1 MASHPLNHVKREVE
15 SSPTTTA
22 TMLEV
27 AVVKVE
33 TKDAHLQRH
42 LPSSYTW
49 RQYESSASRWN
60 EHVNRTDKWGS
71 AGPTGRFQWEIE
83 LTFAMVAFSDQSDT
97 LFFHPKGRRLFLG
110 FQTLPNAQV
119 WLRHEGDT
127 IPEAE
132 GKNTK
137 PQTNYLHV
145 SKQNIYGSQKNA
157 PLLPPQ
163 LQMWK
168 CPLLQ
173 RPPTQEE
180 LIRHNTTRDKV
191 ISVMNCIHW
200 EGHDPHHH
208 RRTLR
213 VCLIQKPAPLTTRG
227 WS

>member
-33 TKDAHLQRH
+33 TKLVDSECLPEFCRMRICNDTS
-42 LPSSYTW
+42 PSSYTW
-49 RQYESSASRWN
+49 RQYESSPPAGY

-132 GKNTK
+132 GV
-137 PQTNYLHV
+137 PSWTNVNHV
-145 SKQNIYGSQKNA
+145 
-157 PLLPPQ
+157 
-163 LQMWK
+163 
-168 CPLLQ
+168 
-173 RPPTQEE
+173 
-180 LIRHNTTRDKV
+180 H
-191 ISVMNCIHW
+191 
-200 EGHDPHHH
+200 
-208 RRTLR
+208 
-213 VCLIQKPAPLTTRG
+213 
-227 WS
+227 